1 MCKKYFNILWSI
13 AELHLASWLK
23 SLYLFD
29 FTKLYLLLLLIRN
42 DCVEVRQMKINNLT
56 DPYVKKEDLIETYRS
71 INEYKNKDMNVL
83 FENVAEILNN
93 ISNEYIDKILSHIKR
108 SSLWYEIN
116 LVEKIRKSF
125 KNKICKKTKL

>member
-1 MCKKYFNILWSI
+1 
-13 AELHLASWLK
+13 
-23 SLYLFD
+23 
-29 FTKLYLLLLLIRN
+29 
-42 DCVEVRQMKINNLT
+42 
-56 DPYVKKEDLIETYRS
+56 
-71 INEYKNKDMNVL
+71 MNVL

-125 KNKICKKTKL
+125 KNKICKKTKLESHKWQSINTKNELTQVKKEQNFIEDLTKILNKSDIRKHMNYMIRIFT